1 MHSENQSPLGN
12 APSSLEGGE
21 NAKAHLSLKSEMPG
35 RIAELLY
42 VSPCLG
48 GLNFY
53 PFSEL
58 SFLIG

>member
-1 MHSENQSPLGN
+1 MHSENQSPPGN

-48 GLNFY
+48 GPEF
-53 PFSEL
+53 L
-58 SFLIG
+58 SIL